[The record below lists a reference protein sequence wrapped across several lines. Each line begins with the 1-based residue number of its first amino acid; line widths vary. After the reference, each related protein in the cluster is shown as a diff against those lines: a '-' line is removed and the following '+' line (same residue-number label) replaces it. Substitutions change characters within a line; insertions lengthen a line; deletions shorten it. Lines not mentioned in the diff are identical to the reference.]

1 MIPWLA
7 RSALPDEFPP
17 VSDALDEPDGLLCA
31 GGDLSRPRLLEA
43 YRRGIFPWYS
53 AGQPILWWSPD
64 PRAVLFPAEF
74 RLTRSLAK
82 STRNRG
88 YEVTFDRAFGEVMRQ
103 CADAR
108 LRPEGTWISPAMLE
122 AYEDLHRA
130 GYAHSVET
138 WHDGRLVGGLYGV
151 ALGDVFFGE
160 SMFSLSRD
168 ASKVALK
175 QLVDTALARGTVL
188 IDCQLAS
195 AHLASLGARE
205 IPRRDFVARLASA
218 IPDLNPVVG
227 WTQR

>member
-1 MIPWLA
+1 MIPWLV
-7 RSALPDEFPP
+7 RSAPPDAFPP

-53 AGQPILWWSPD
+53 EGQPILWWSPD

-82 STRNRG
+82 SCRNRG
-88 YEVTFDRAFGEVMRQ
+88 YAVTFDHAFGEVMRR

-108 LRPEGTWISPAMLE
+108 LRPEGTWISPAMID

-138 WHDGRLVGGLYGV
+138 WHDGQLVGGLYGV

-160 SMFSLSRD
+160 SMFSLARD

-175 QLVDTALARGTVL
+175 QLVDVALARGTAL

-205 IPRRDFVARLASA
+205 IPRREFVARLERA
-218 IPDLNPVVG
+218 IPDLGPVVG